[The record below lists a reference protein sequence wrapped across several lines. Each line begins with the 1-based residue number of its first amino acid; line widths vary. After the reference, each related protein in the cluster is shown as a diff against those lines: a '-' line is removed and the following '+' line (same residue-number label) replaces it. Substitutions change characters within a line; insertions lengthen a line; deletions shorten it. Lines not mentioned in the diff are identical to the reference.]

1 MNKIINF
8 TRLAAQLAEAPRK
21 LEEGYVVIYQ
31 NCNRTSFFYALTEN
45 DEIAPLPDLPHADN
59 KLVGLKGDAVAKV
72 LLEDEA
78 ERYAASHPEMIAEDG
93 WHYHAKVVSLYDYF
107 FELHICF
114 EEATALLNVLKK
126 YEALINKF

>member
-45 DEIAPLPDLPHADN
+45 DEIAPLPDLPHADD
-59 KLVGLKGDAVAKV
+59 KLVGLEGAAV
-72 LLEDEA
+72 
-78 ERYAASHPEMIAEDG
+78 
-93 WHYHAKVVSLYDYF
+93 AKVVSLYDYF

-126 YEALINKF
+126 YESLINKF